1 MPLSSDVKP
10 SLFCDAAPLEPG
22 FLVVHANLPEQL
34 RALIVHWTKAYPLAV
49 LETETVLVQSNGI
62 AQWLKLALAADSK
75 TADETI
81 YETADVAT
89 DEAGLG
95 IASCLSLQ
103 MPGRFIW
110 QLYRAVLSEEQI
122 PEQSAFD

>member
-1 MPLSSDVKP
+1 MFKSS
-10 SLFCDAAPLEPG
+10 AAPYEPG

-34 RALIVHWTKAYPLAV
+34 RALVVQWTKAYPLAV

-62 AQWLKLALAADSK
+62 AQWLKLALAADSQ
-75 TADETI
+75 DPDP
-81 YETADVAT
+81 ADVAT

-110 QLYRAVLSEEQI
+110 QLYRQC
-122 PEQSAFD
+122 